1 MTFQTSHR
9 YDLEDDMLFWLN
21 LSFDYELPQNETIT
35 TNSEQIKQWPYRLW
49 DKLEKVCVSCK
60 VEAQDKILSVGHYMG
75 TSCWKWTGQL
85 GSAVQNKPTV
95 NNVEEKGGEFVTWEA
110 GAFAG
115 WELLTFTLSLMDR
128 LLSLECHHSF
138 LSLECHHSYHSA
150 PFLHQ
155 PGAPL
160 CLCLDNLYSSTLR
173 SLFAQS
179 LIFCRCKS
187 YKGLGNPSKTSL
199 MVTGDSPVG
208 SEDMKWNTK

>member
-1 MTFQTSHR
+1 M
-9 YDLEDDMLFWLN
+9 
-21 LSFDYELPQNETIT
+21 
-35 TNSEQIKQWPYRLW
+35 
-49 DKLEKVCVSCK
+49 
-60 VEAQDKILSVGHYMG
+60 A

-95 NNVEEKGGEFVTWEA
+95 NNVEEKGGGEFVTWEA
-110 GAFAG
+110 GALVG
-115 WELLTFTLSLMDR
+115 WESLTFTLSLMDR

-173 SLFAQS
+173 SLLAQS
-179 LIFCRCKS
+179 LIFCRCTS
-187 YKGLGNPSKTSL
+187 YKGLGNPSKTCL
-199 MVTGDSPVG
+199 MVTAEWGH
-208 SEDMKWNTK
+208 EMKYQIEQKGEWTTAVSRQRNGFGGYPPITNGKEKR